1 MGSSNL
7 HRMLERLDV
16 WDALLQVDT
25 ITDGVE
31 SESLTVEMLL
41 YSHTMISLSTVQES
55 S

>member
-7 HRMLERLDV
+7 HRMLECV
-16 WDALLQVDT
+16 

-31 SESLTVEMLL
+31 SESLTLDPGRNA
-41 YSHTMISLSTVQES
+41 TVLAHNDIQES